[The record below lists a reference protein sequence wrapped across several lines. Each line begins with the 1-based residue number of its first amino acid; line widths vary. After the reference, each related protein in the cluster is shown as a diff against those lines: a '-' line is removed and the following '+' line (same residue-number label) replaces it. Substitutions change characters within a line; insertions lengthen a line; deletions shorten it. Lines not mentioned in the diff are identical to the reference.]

1 MPRLAYNT
9 PERLAHFSCYN
20 RAIAAS
26 AGARYKPQ
34 HWRASRRTIGKR
46 TASSMAETTRTVE
59 RPLSPHLS
67 VYRVMINTVMSI
79 VHRITG
85 AALYFGTLLL
95 AAWLVAAAM
104 GERQFTMVNDLF
116 GHPIGKLILFGYTW
130 AIFHHM
136 LGGLRHFV
144 WDTGRGFQIWQVNL
158 LSWLTIIG
166 SISLTL
172 AAWAMGLTLRGGL

>member
-1 MPRLAYNT
+1 
-9 PERLAHFSCYN
+9 
-20 RAIAAS
+20 
-26 AGARYKPQ
+26 
-34 HWRASRRTIGKR
+34 
-46 TASSMAETTRTVE
+46 
-59 RPLSPHLS
+59 
-67 VYRVMINTVMSI
+67 MINTVMSI

-104 GERQFTMVNDLF
+104 GERQFAMVNDLF

-130 AIFHHM
+130 AVFHHM
-136 LGGLRHFV
+136 LGGLRHF
-144 WDTGRGFQIWQVNL
+144 IWEVNL

-172 AAWAMGLTLRGGL
+172 ATWAIGLSLRGGL

>member
-1 MPRLAYNT
+1 MAEAT
-9 PERLAHFSCYN
+9 
-20 RAIAAS
+20 RAI
-26 AGARYKPQ
+26 
-34 HWRASRRTIGKR
+34 
-46 TASSMAETTRTVE
+46 E

-67 VYRVMINTVMSI
+67 VYRPLINMVMSI

-95 AAWLVAAAM
+95 AAWLVAIAM
-104 GERQFTMVNDLF
+104 GEKQYNLVNGLF
-116 GHPIGKLILFGYTW
+116 GHPVGKLILFGYTW
-130 AIFHHM
+130 AVFHHM

-144 WDTGRGFQIWQVNL
+144 WDTGRGFAIWQINL

-172 AAWAMGLTLRGGL
+172 ATWAIGLHMRGGL